1 MIETQMRREAER
13 ARGTRHRRGAP
24 LRPSTD
30 RHPLHVL
37 LRSRAAR
44 PLRFAL
50 TGGLAGLLQLSL
62 LTLLLGR
69 GWPAAPANALAFL
82 LAAQVN
88 FALSSLFTWR
98 DRRRTASLWRRWLA
112 FHGAIAAMALV
123 NQSVFLAVRTALPAL
138 VASAAGIAVAAVG
151 NYLLGD
157 RLVFGVHGHQRRSSL
172 FLTLSSPRRTADALV
187 RQHRERPAIMTPCP
201 PDEGGRSAGA
211 ALSSDR
217 QHPVSETS
225 STYHGTVMAPSY
237 AEGVLMSGRSEESP
251 SRYHTPKEK

>member
-24 LRPSTD
+24 LRPRTG

-62 LTLLLGR
+62 LTLLTGR
-69 GWPAAPANALAFL
+69 GWPAALANAVAFL

-88 FALSSLFTWR
+88 FAVSSLFTWR
-98 DRRRTASLWRRWLA
+98 DRRPAPLWRRWLA

-123 NQSVFLAVRTALPAL
+123 NQSVFLAARTALPAL
-138 VASAAGIAVAAVG
+138 VAAATGIAVAAVG
-151 NYLLGD
+151 NYLLTPQSAT
-157 RLVFGVHGHQRRSSL
+157 H
-172 FLTLSSPRRTADALV
+172 
-187 RQHRERPAIMTPCP
+187 HRHNR
-201 PDEGGRSAGA
+201 G
-211 ALSSDR
+211 
-217 QHPVSETS
+217 HPVAGE
-225 STYHGTVMAPSY
+225 
-237 AEGVLMSGRSEESP
+237 
-251 SRYHTPKEK
+251 